1 MNKVTNFIR
10 NNDTNVIIGMGIAS
24 GLGLGSYIWFKTGQ
38 KCQNIIFQKE
48 QELNR
53 KLTFKEKVKSTW
65 KMFIFPVV
73 NTAVSAG
80 SIIYAT
86 KVSNARYA
94 ALGAAYN
101 LTEVA
106 FQKYM
111 DKTREVVGK
120 NKEEEIKQAIAKDN
134 DENSSDKNKVQIIT
148 TGREDIWIRDSL
160 SGREFLSSWDRIQK
174 AALELN
180 LEAANDLS
188 GKITVSDWYY
198 KIGLDP
204 TADSD
209 DRGWDISRYGNS
221 GKIDIEP
228 VSYLRKNNE
237 PGVEI
242 YYNTRPMYFK

>member
-120 NKEEEIKQAIAKDN
+120 NKEDTIRQSIAKDN
-134 DENSSDKNKVQIIT
+134 DEKSSDKNKVQIIT
-148 TGREDIWIRDSL
+148 TGKEDIWVRESL
-160 SGREFLSSWDRIQK
+160 TGREFLSNWDRIQK
-174 AALELN
+174 AALDLN
-180 LEAANDLS
+180 VEAASNLGGRIS
-188 GKITVSDWYY
+188 LTDWFY
-198 KIGLDP
+198 KLGLEP

-209 DRGWDISRYGNS
+209 DRGWDMTRYGKD
-221 GKIDIEP
+221 GMIDIQP
-228 VSYLRKNNE
+228 TSYLTSDNE
-237 PGVEI
+237 PRIEI
-242 YYNTRPMYFK
+242 YYNVRPRYFN